1 MTGYDFCQWFSGV
14 LDMNPDGLSAAQLDK
29 VREKMKAVKSPAQ
42 FAAEAATKPVKDQ
55 GSLVARC

>member
-14 LDMNPDGLSAAQLDK
+14 LDMNPDGLSAEQLAK

-42 FAAEAATKPVKDQ
+42 FAAEAAAKPGKSHGD
-55 GSLVARC
+55 LVARC